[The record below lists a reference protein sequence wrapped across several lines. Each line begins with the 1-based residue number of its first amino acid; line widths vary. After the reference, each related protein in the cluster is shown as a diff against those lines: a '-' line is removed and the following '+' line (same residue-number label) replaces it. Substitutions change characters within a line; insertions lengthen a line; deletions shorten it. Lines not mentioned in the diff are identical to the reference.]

1 MHRIISV
8 QGKDPLKRML
18 SLSLRLKF
26 ISINVLF
33 TCLRFQTVTQPFRD
47 LSLSVLK
54 KNSTIDAA
62 NSNKLSVNVMQQ
74 LVVHNRKDPCLSIWR
89 RNEFWMLDAF
99 WRISFATY
107 KPIMRRRKG
116 EK

>member
-1 MHRIISV
+1 MFEVSNSKPTVSR
-8 QGKDPLKRML
+8 
-18 SLSLRLKF
+18 F
-26 ISINVLF
+26 LF
-33 TCLRFQTVTQPFRD
+33 ERAE
-47 LSLSVLK
+47 

-62 NSNKLSVNVMQQ
+62 SSNKLSVNVMQQ